1 MSNLYCYYRIS
12 DKGNPFGRTDLSET
26 YLHTV
31 NRRKL
36 FNNFLDA
43 FGNENLRVFADNANP
58 ETIEFIK
65 SKGVK
70 DICITAMGQM
80 PGFIYVINSAITSL
94 KPNDIVYMI
103 EDDYIHTPDARQ
115 YILEGIEIGDYVTL
129 YDSLD
134 KYINSADGGNNPLID
149 GGGEDTKVIL
159 GKTSHFKKTNSTT
172 GTFAVKI
179 ETLQEDLPI
188 VYKYYT
194 PQKVMDFLM
203 FRELVTVNKRDIVVP
218 IPGKASHIGLEMAP
232 FVDWE
237 TLVSNLRED

>member
-12 DKGNPFGRTDLSET
+12 DNGNPFGRTDLSNT
-26 YLHTV
+26 YLNTV
-31 NRRKL
+31 TRRKL

-43 FGNENLRVFADNANP
+43 FGVENLKVFADNAKP

-65 SKGVK
+65 SKGVTN
-70 DICITAMGQM
+70 IYISSMGQM
-80 PGFIYVINSAITSL
+80 AGFIYVINSAATSL
-94 KPNDIVYMI
+94 KPDDIVYMV
-103 EDDYIHTPDARQ
+103 EDDYIHTPDAKQ
-115 YILEGIEIGDYVTL
+115 YIFEGIEIGDYVTL

-134 KYINSADGGNNPLID
+134 KYIDSDKGGNNPLID

-159 GKTSHFKKTNSTT
+159 GRTSHFKKTNSTT
-172 GTFAVKI
+172 GTFAVKVG
-179 ETLQEDLPI
+179 TLQEDLDV

-203 FRELVTVNKRDIVVP
+203 FRELVTVKNRDIVVP
-218 IPGKASHIGLEMAP
+218 IPGKAAHIGLEMAP

-237 TLVSNLRED
+237 TMVVNLRED

>member
-12 DKGNPFGRTDLSET
+12 DRGNPFGRTDLSKT
-26 YLHTV
+26 YLSTV
-31 NRRKL
+31 TRRKL

-43 FGNENLRVFADNANP
+43 FGTENLKVFADNANP

-65 SKGVK
+65 SKGITNI
-70 DICITAMGQM
+70 DITSMGQM
-80 PGFIYVINSAITSL
+80 DGFIYVINSAASAL
-94 KPNDIVYMI
+94 KPDDIFYMI
-103 EDDYIHTPDARQ
+103 EDDYIHTPDAKQ
-115 YILEGIEIGDYVTL
+115 YIFEGIEIGDYVTL

-134 KYINSADGGNNPLID
+134 KYIDTAKGGNNPLID

-179 ETLQEDLPI
+179 KTLQEDLPV

-203 FRELVTVNKRDIVVP
+203 FRELVTVKNRSIVVP
-218 IPGKASHIGLEMAP
+218 MPGKASHIGLEMAP

-237 TLVSNLRED
+237 TIVANLRED